1 MRVAILALSL
11 CAVAVSHASAAQ
23 VLPATE
29 APAFSSAIPAVA
41 MNSPLLSAPELVAP
55 AVSRPSLRRAS
66 TALSPNSVALRAQRV
81 AMGVGS
87 QRPLSSR
94 PSSPSNSTRTLALR
108 APHHPA
114 RSITDHLLV
123 GVVGLLLIGH
133 QLRRKHRVLRPH
145 PFTT

>member
-29 APAFSSAIPAVA
+29 APAFSSVIPAVA
-41 MNSPLLSAPELVAP
+41 MNSPVFSTPELVAP
-55 AVSRPSLRRAS
+55 VVTRPGSRRGPATRNASANAVR
-66 TALSPNSVALRAQRV
+66 SPRL
-81 AMGVGS
+81 AMGVAG
-87 QRPLSSR
+87 P
-94 PSSPSNSTRTLALR
+94 RTVAPGGVLR
-108 APHHPA
+108 AAHQPNH
-114 RSITDHLLV
+114 SLTDHLLT
-123 GVVGLLLIGH
+123 GVVALLLIGH